1 VSSSKRRALHSLDSM
16 NVGDNNNSRHP
27 NVTPKIIQFLI
38 DAAPDSVRQ
47 INDVG
52 AMPLHYLCCNKMVDE
67 KKAMELLK
75 LLLEK
80 CPEAVRHVENF
91 RLIRFLPLHYAS
103 GSRRSPEFCRVLIE
117 AYPGSER
124 IANRFAAL
132 PFHSACSKGTFAT
145 VKYLYKLHPDAIN
158 HRTTIGTYPIHNAI
172 DSISRGD
179 NPITAVVIAN
189 FLLDCDSSV
198 KLQKQRG
205 ESLLYYACRAGYND
219 SNIEAGIEAIKAI
232 YDAHPEA
239 IEENTIAS
247 NIHDRHQLVQSFI
260 NSNLLFALEAKD
272 QDHMTT
278 PDGNGE
284 LPLHTALENN
294 VTLGSIKLLVKGN
307 PLALRSPNSSGV
319 LPLHM
324 ACQHHDSASVVQY
337 LVGLDTSTLDAVDRD
352 GNTALH
358 HACRAQFEIITMLL
372 EKYGAASVSKM
383 NAHGKLPIDLLFVSD
398 RVRDRE
404 SIDFTESVFRLLTA
418 YPEAIMNYNVTRQQ
432 ANTAGCSSQSEKKR
446 KLG

>member
-1 VSSSKRRALHSLDSM
+1 
-16 NVGDNNNSRHP
+16 
-27 NVTPKIIQFLI
+27 
-38 DAAPDSVRQ
+38 
-47 INDVG
+47 
-52 AMPLHYLCCNKMVDE
+52 MVDE
-67 KKAMELLK
+67 MKSIELLK

-80 CPEAVRHVENF
+80 CPEAVRHVENI
-91 RLIRFLPLHYAS
+91 RLIRFLPIHYAAWE
-103 GSRRSPEFCRVLIE
+103 RSPEFCRVLIE

-124 IANRFAAL
+124 IANRFGAL
-132 PFHSACSKGTFAT
+132 PFNNACSNGTFAT
-145 VKYLYKLHPDAIN
+145 VEYLYKLHPDAIN

-179 NPITAVVIAN
+179 NTRHYVDMVK
-189 FLLDCDSSV
+189 FLLDCDPSV
-198 KLQKQRG
+198 KSQKHRG

-219 SNIEAGIEAIKAI
+219 SNIEA
-232 YDAHPEA
+232 
-239 IEENTIAS
+239 ENTIAS
-247 NIHDRHQLVQSFI
+247 TIHDRHQQVQAFI
-260 NSNLLFALEAKD
+260 NSQLVYAREAKD
-272 QDHMTT
+272 HRIMTT

-284 LPLHTALENN
+284 LRLHTALQNN
-294 VTLGSIKLLVKGN
+294 ATLGSIKLLVKGN
-307 PLALRSPNSSGV
+307 PLALESPDNCGV
-319 LPLHM
+319 LPLHV

-337 LVGLDTSTLDAVDRD
+337 LVGLDLSTLNAVDRE

-358 HACRAQFEIITMLL
+358 YACRGAQFEIITLLL
-372 EKYGAASVSKM
+372 EKYDAASVSKM

-432 ANTAGCSSQSEKKR
+432 ANTVGCSSQSGKKR